1 MAKVANDLIVSVRG
15 TDVKSV
21 KFNNALT
28 LKAGERLDIQVTTNV
43 AVKLNPSAPTNAV
56 VLVKFD
62 AKDKNGA
69 VDFCLE
75 TITAVQSSTY
85 VEDFEKY
92 IRENYLNTIM
102 LAVNEKVRSVSA
114 IVGFNLGTPAIAFGL
129 TQKDEN
135 VADNV
140 ISFDIDRKK

>member
-1 MAKVANDLIVSVRG
+1 MAKEVKDLVVSVRG
-15 TDVKSV
+15 TDIKST

-28 LKAGERLDIQVTTNV
+28 LKAGERLDMQVTTNV
-43 AVKLNPSAPTNAV
+43 AVKLNAAAPTNAV

-69 VDFCLE
+69 VEFCIE
-75 TITAVQSSTY
+75 TITAVQSNTY

-92 IRENYLNTIM
+92 IRENYLNSIM

-114 IVGFNLGTPAIAFGL
+114 IVGFNLGTPAVSFGA
-129 TQKDEN
+129 TA
-135 VADNV
+135 VAKTNGDNV
-140 ISFDIDRKK
+140 ISFDADRKK

>member
-1 MAKVANDLIVSVRG
+1 MAKEAKDLVVSVRG
-15 TDVKSV
+15 TDIKSA

-28 LKAGERLDIQVTTNV
+28 LKAGERLDMQVTTNV
-43 AVKLNPSAPTNAV
+43 AVKLNAAAPTNAV

-69 VDFCLE
+69 VEFCIE
-75 TITAVQSSTY
+75 TITAVQSNTY

-92 IRENYLNTIM
+92 IRENYLNSIM

-114 IVGFNLGTPAIAFGL
+114 IVGFNMGTPAVAFGEPQ
-129 TQKDEN
+129 TSKDN
-135 VADNV
+135 TDNV
-140 ISFDIDRKK
+140 ISFDVDRKK

>member
-1 MAKVANDLIVSVRG
+1 MAKEEKDLIVSIRG
-15 TDVKSV
+15 TDIKSA

-43 AVKLNPSAPTNAV
+43 AVKLNTAAPTNAV

-62 AKDKNGA
+62 AKDKSGA
-69 VDFCLE
+69 VEFTVE

-92 IRENYLNTIM
+92 IREKYLSSIM
-102 LAVNEKVRSVSA
+102 LAVNEKVRAVSS
-114 IVGFNLGTPAIAFGL
+114 IVGFNLGTPAVAFGTL
-129 TQKDEN
+129 PEVKP
-135 VADNV
+135 AGDNV
-140 ISFDIDRKK
+140 ISFDSKK

>member
-1 MAKVANDLIVSVRG
+1 MARDTKDLVISIRG
-15 TDVKSV
+15 TDVKSA

-43 AVKLNPSAPTNAV
+43 AVKLNTAAPTNAV

-75 TITAVQSSTY
+75 TITAVQSNTY
-85 VEDFEKY
+85 VEDFEQY
-92 IRENYLNTIM
+92 IRAHYLNNIM
-102 LAVNEKVRSVSA
+102 LAVNEKVRAVSA
-114 IVGFNLGTPAIAFGL
+114 IVGFNMSTPAVAFGE
-129 TQKDEN
+129 TNVGKDN
-135 VADNV
+135 TSNI
-140 ISFDIDRKK
+140 ISFDSDRKK